1 MEPMIAATPAQ
12 PDQAGHRAIAPA
24 WHTVVV
30 LLVLFGLSALGARQ
44 QGLPSIGHGHVAGYL
59 TVIVFEWLLTAFIW
73 FGIRLRG
80 MSLREL
86 IGGSWPS
93 VRAVLRDLGIAV
105 LYLIA
110 ANLVLAGLGYL
121 LKLTPTPG
129 VRSLFPNGPIEDVL
143 WVMLSLTGGIC
154 EEIFFRG
161 YLQRQFAALTKSTAV
176 GLILQ
181 GVVFG
186 ASHGYQGWKFMC
198 NIAVYGCL
206 FGLLA
211 YWRRSLRPGMIAHV
225 VQDTIGG
232 LLGGHFLK

>member
-1 MEPMIAATPAQ
+1 MTEPS
-12 PDQAGHRAIAPA
+12 HRAVAPA
-24 WHTVVV
+24 WHTAVV
-30 LLVLFGLSALGARQ
+30 LLVLFGISALGARQ

-59 TVIVFEWLLTAFIW
+59 SVIAFEWLLTVFIW
-73 FGIRLRG
+73 FGIRRRD
-80 MSLREL
+80 MRLREL

-93 VRAVLRDLGIAV
+93 TRAVLRDLGIAV

-110 ANLVLAGLGYL
+110 AHLVLAGLGYL
-121 LKLTPTPG
+121 LEVTPTPG

-143 WVMLSLTGGIC
+143 WVMLSLTAGIC

-161 YLQRQFAALTKSTAV
+161 YLQRQFAALTKSTAA

-186 ASHGYQGWKFMC
+186 ASHGYQGWKYMC
-198 NIAVYGCL
+198 IIAVYGSM

-211 YWRRSLRPGMIAHV
+211 QWRGSLRPGMITHF
-225 VQDTIGG
+225 VQDALGG
-232 LLGGHFLK
+232 LLGSRLG